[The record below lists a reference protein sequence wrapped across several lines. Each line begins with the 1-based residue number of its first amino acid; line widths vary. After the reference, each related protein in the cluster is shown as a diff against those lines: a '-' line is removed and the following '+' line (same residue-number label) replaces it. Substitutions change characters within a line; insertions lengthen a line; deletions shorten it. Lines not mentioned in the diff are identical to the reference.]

1 LLFDKTRERMVGAK
15 TSMLAIVDGAGD
27 GNAVAILKSRPRLDR
42 DACLAT
48 LRRLFPDQ
56 NYDALSDGDLMDAYP
71 RRGELCIACFPGL
84 VLLAHDSLA
93 TSASDLDPRFLA
105 FAGTRTMLHHVMIST
120 VDAFAYG
127 VWEQGRL
134 CRSLAI
140 DADNGVTEDIGM
152 RRAFEEPFWSGQHG
166 DEDLDEDYAGG
177 IGFHPL
183 EMAEAALLDLFGY
196 QLEGFSGADEVQPE
210 TIPMM
215 RFAPVKPWWKRW

>member
-1 LLFDKTRERMVGAK
+1 MGAK
-15 TSMLAIVDGAGD
+15 TSMLAIVDGD
-27 GNAVAILKSRPRLDR
+27 AVAILKSRPGLDR

-48 LRRLFPDQ
+48 LRHLFPGQ
-56 NYDALSDGDLMDAYP
+56 RYDALPDGDLMDTYP
-71 RRGELCIACFPGL
+71 RRGQLYIACFPGL

-105 FAGTRTMLHHVMIST
+105 FAGARTMLHHVMIST

-140 DADNGVTEDIGM
+140 DADNGVTEDIGT
-152 RRAFEEPFWSGQHG
+152 RRAFEEPYWSGQLG
-166 DEDLDEDYAGG
+166 DEDDDYAGG

-183 EMAEAALLDLFGY
+183 DMAEAALLDLFGY
-196 QLEGFSGADEVQPE
+196 QLAGFSGADEVRPE
-210 TIPMM
+210 SIPMM
-215 RFAPVKPWWKRW
+215 RFAPARPWWRPW